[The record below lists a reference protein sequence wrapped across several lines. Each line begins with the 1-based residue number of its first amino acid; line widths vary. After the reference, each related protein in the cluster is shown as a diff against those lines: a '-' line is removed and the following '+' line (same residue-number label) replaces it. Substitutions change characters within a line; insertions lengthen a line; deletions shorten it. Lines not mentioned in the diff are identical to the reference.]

1 MSVIAKRYAQGLF
14 AVAKENNLL
23 EDVKLE
29 LGRTSSEL
37 AKNKD
42 LIKILTHPK
51 IRLSEKRTILNKLL
65 GAQISK
71 VSQAFLNLLLEKRR
85 LEIISFIS
93 LEFSSLLDT
102 YQGVARIEAKTA
114 VPLRE
119 EEKVKL
125 KKELEKRLSKKT
137 LLKTVVDKEL
147 LGGVWIKVDDRV
159 IDGSVKGYLKR
170 LKEELIS

>member
-42 LIKILTHPK
+42 LIKVLTHPK

-65 GAQISK
+65 GDGVSR
-71 VSQAFLNLLLEKRR
+71 VSQSFFNLLFEKKR
-85 LEIISFIS
+85 LGIIFFIS
-93 LEFSSLLDT
+93 SEFSSLLDT
-102 YQGVARIEAKTA
+102 YQGVIRAEAKTA
-114 VPLRE
+114 VPLKE

-125 KKELEKRLSKKT
+125 KEELEKRLSKKT

-147 LGGVWIKVDDRV
+147 LGGVWIKTGDRV

-170 LKEELIS
+170 LREELI

>member
-1 MSVIAKRYAQGLF
+1 VSVIAKRYAQGLF

-42 LIKILTHPK
+42 LIKVLTHPK

-65 GAQISK
+65 GDGVSR
-71 VSQAFLNLLLEKRR
+71 VSQSFFNLLLEKKR
-85 LEIISFIS
+85 LGIIFFIS
-93 LEFSSLLDT
+93 SEFSSLLDT
-102 YQGVARIEAKTA
+102 YQGVIRAEAKTA
-114 VPLRE
+114 VPLKE

-125 KKELEKRLSKKT
+125 KEELEKRLSKKT

-147 LGGVWIKVDDRV
+147 LGGVWIKTGDRV

-170 LKEELIS
+170 LREELI

>member
-1 MSVIAKRYAQGLF
+1 VSVIAKRYAQGLF
-14 AVAKENNLL
+14 AVAKENNLV

-42 LIKILTHPK
+42 LIKVLTHPK

-65 GAQISK
+65 GDGVSR
-71 VSQAFLNLLLEKRR
+71 VSQSFFNLLLEKKR
-85 LEIISFIS
+85 LGIIFFIS
-93 LEFSSLLDT
+93 SEFSSLLDT
-102 YQGVARIEAKTA
+102 YQGVIRAEAKTA
-114 VPLRE
+114 VPLKE

-125 KKELEKRLSKKT
+125 KEELEKRLSKKT

-147 LGGVWIKVDDRV
+147 LGGVWIKTGDRV

-170 LKEELIS
+170 LREELI

>member
-42 LIKILTHPK
+42 LIKVLTHPK

-65 GAQISK
+65 GDGVSR
-71 VSQAFLNLLLEKRR
+71 VSQSFFNLLLEKKR
-85 LEIISFIS
+85 LGIIFFIS
-93 LEFSSLLDT
+93 SEFSSLLDT
-102 YQGVARIEAKTA
+102 YQGVIRAEAKTA
-114 VPLRE
+114 VPLKE

-125 KKELEKRLSKKT
+125 KEELEKRLSKKT

-147 LGGVWIKVDDRV
+147 LGGVWIKTGDRV

-170 LKEELIS
+170 LREELI

>member
-42 LIKILTHPK
+42 LIKVLTHPK

-65 GAQISK
+65 GDGVSR
-71 VSQAFLNLLLEKRR
+71 VSQSFFNLLLEKKR
-85 LEIISFIS
+85 LGIIFFIS
-93 LEFSSLLDT
+93 SEFSSLLDT
-102 YQGVARIEAKTA
+102 YQGVIRAEAKTA
-114 VPLRE
+114 VPLKE

-125 KKELEKRLSKKT
+125 KEELEKRLSKKT

-147 LGGVWIKVDDRV
+147 LGGVWIKTGDRV

-170 LKEELIS
+170 LRKN